1 MQIDKKFQF
10 DTIFKTREAYVAF
23 RELWSKLSQKTAENP
38 QPMEAKDILL
48 YHLAT
53 GKIIN
58 KGFTPIRNKVKI
70 ENGQMPYQAFWTA
83 WDELESLLNA
93 WFHPDGGN
101 QARHRA
107 AIPYFKRFESA
118 ISRDQ
123 LEEIHTTM
131 KGNHKAIRETFCK
144 YYIFE
149 TPSPRLD
156 QKPGIPKVEA

>member
-23 RELWSKLSQKTAENP
+23 RELWSKLSQKTETNP
-38 QPMEAKDILL
+38 IPLGPQDIIL

-53 GKIIN
+53 GKVIN
-58 KGFTPIRNKVKI
+58 KGFTPIRNEVKI
-70 ENGQMPYQAFWTA
+70 KNGQMPYQAFWSA
-83 WDELESLLNA
+83 WDELEAKLNA

-107 AIPYFKRFESA
+107 AIPYFKRFEGV

-131 KGNHKAIRETFCK
+131 KAAHKEIRETFCK

-156 QKPGIPKVEA
+156 AKPGIPMVEV